1 MPPNRAARHRDV
13 DVADLERELA
23 EFRDIIDGWVG
34 ENVARERRL
43 RDAHDRRILR
53 LEREYDALINRERE
67 LSERAAENAREAERY
82 ETEAEQA
89 LEETNAARELAEG
102 LPEQLAALREA
113 RRGGTRRRSNTRKTK
128 RRARARWR
136 SWTRCG
142 GRARCTRS
150 DWD

>member
-43 RDAHDRRILR
+43 KDAHDRQILK

-67 LSERAAENAREAERY
+67 LSERAADNAREAERY
-82 ETEAEQA
+82 EMEAEQA

-102 LPEQLAALREA
+102 LPEQLAALRE
-113 RRGGTRRRSNTRKTK
+113 RVRGGTDGDRTREK
-128 RRARARWR
+128 
-136 SWTRCG
+136 
-142 GRARCTRS
+142 
-150 DWD
+150 